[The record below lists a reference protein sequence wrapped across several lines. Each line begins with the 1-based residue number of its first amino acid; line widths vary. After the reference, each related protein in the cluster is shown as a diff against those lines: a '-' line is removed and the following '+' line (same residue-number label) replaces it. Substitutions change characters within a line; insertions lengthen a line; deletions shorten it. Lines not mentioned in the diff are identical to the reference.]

1 MPELPDIEAYLAG
14 LEPRIVGQAVGSAEL
29 RSLFLLRT
37 ARPPLESLVG
47 RRVIGLRR
55 LGKRIVW
62 ELEGE
67 LFAVLHLMVA
77 GRLKWLAPGK
87 SAPASSLIAIR
98 FGTGTLALLESGSK
112 KRASLHLAEG
122 AAGLAAHDR
131 GGLEPLTATVD
142 ELTAALR
149 RERHTLKRSLTDPRL
164 ISGIGNAFG
173 DEILHAARLSP
184 VTLTDR
190 LDDGAIARLHTATV
204 EVLSTWRER
213 LCAAARERF
222 PEPKE
227 VTAFRPEF
235 AVHGKFG
242 QPCPVC
248 GTAVQRI
255 RYASNETNYC
265 PTCQTGGRILAD
277 RGLSRLLGDDWPRTV
292 EELEQMP
299 GLAPR

>member
-14 LEPRIVGQAVGSAEL
+14 LEPRIVGQTVASAVLTSP
-29 RSLFLLRT
+29 FLLRT
-37 ARPPLESLVG
+37 ARPPLDGLLG
-47 RRVIGLRR
+47 RSVIGLRR

-62 ELEGE
+62 ELDGE
-67 LFAVLHLMVA
+67 LFAVFHLMIA

-87 SAPASSLIAIR
+87 AAPAGSLIT
-98 FGTGTLALLESGSK
+98 FGFDTGTLALLESGSK
-112 KRASLHLAEG
+112 KRASLHLVEG
-122 AAGLAAHDR
+122 AACLAEHDR
-131 GGLEPLTATVD
+131 GGLEPLAATVD
-142 ELTAALR
+142 QLADALR

-184 VTLTDR
+184 VMLTDR
-190 LDDGAIARLHTATV
+190 LDEAAIARLHAAMV
-204 EVLSTWRER
+204 EVLSTWRGR

-222 PEPKE
+222 PEPRE

-265 PTCQTGGRILAD
+265 PTCQTGGRVLAD
-277 RGLSRLLGDDWPRTV
+277 RGLSRLLGEDWPRTV

-299 GLAPR
+299 GLARR